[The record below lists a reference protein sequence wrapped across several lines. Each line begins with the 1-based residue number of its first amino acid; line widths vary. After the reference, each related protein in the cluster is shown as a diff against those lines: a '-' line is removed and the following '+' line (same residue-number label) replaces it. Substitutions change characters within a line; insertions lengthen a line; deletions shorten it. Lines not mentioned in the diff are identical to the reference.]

1 MDPSRNLSLDR
12 LTSNFIDAEFA
23 RRVKGRIEKTTLGE
37 VSEYLE
43 EVYKPDDCIIL
54 IKLDIE
60 RIRLVRDPAAEPG
73 VRWLDLYGA
82 VLRDESLRPG
92 LKSYLLRIDEQSLDR
107 AFLPCYRERYAAR
120 QALLVPGEADR
131 GQDLLRARAVSV
143 LTRIAAGR
151 ALTQGVLHL
160 VIEQSD
166 LIRIA
171 PLTLVSVQSEDGPQ
185 VLCLDRAEAALL
197 RETLFQPPLTEQA
210 LHRITLASDEQ
221 IHDIAFDP
229 RAVSAHARLAAL
241 MAKG

>member
-1 MDPSRNLSLDR
+1 MFIVTPETVLNPAALETRHIPRRFLGRALLIPRRGAGLRVILRMVVEVEMLRYLAALLPFVVAAMIWRDSALAIAQAPLLMFLVIYGVEMRFFR
-12 LTSNFIDAEFA
+12 LT
-23 RRVKGRIEKTTLGE
+23 
-37 VSEYLE
+37 
-43 EVYKPDDCIIL
+43 P
-54 IKLDIE
+54 
-60 RIRLVRDPAAEPG
+60 
-73 VRWLDLYGA
+73 
-82 VLRDESLRPG
+82 
-92 LKSYLLRIDEQSLDR
+92 
-107 AFLPCYRERYAAR
+107 AAR
-120 QALLVPGEADR
+120 QALLEPGEADR

-197 RETLFQPPLTEQA
+197 RKTLFQPPLTEQA

>member
-1 MDPSRNLSLDR
+1 MFIVTPETVLNPAALETRHIPRRFLGRSLLIPRRGAGLRVILRMVVEVEMLRYLAALLPFVVAAMIWPDSALAIAQAPLLMFLVIYGVEMRFFR
-12 LTSNFIDAEFA
+12 LT
-23 RRVKGRIEKTTLGE
+23 
-37 VSEYLE
+37 
-43 EVYKPDDCIIL
+43 P
-54 IKLDIE
+54 
-60 RIRLVRDPAAEPG
+60 
-73 VRWLDLYGA
+73 
-82 VLRDESLRPG
+82 
-92 LKSYLLRIDEQSLDR
+92 
-107 AFLPCYRERYAAR
+107 AAR
-120 QALLVPGEADR
+120 QALLAPGEADR

-185 VLCLDRAEAALL
+185 VLCLDRAEEALL

-210 LHRITLASDEQ
+210 LHRITLAGDEQ

>member
-1 MDPSRNLSLDR
+1 MFIVTPETVLNPAALETRHIPRRFLGRALLIPRRGAGLRVILRMVVEIEMLRYLAALLPFVVAAMIWRDSALAIAQAPLLMFLVIYGVEMRFFR
-12 LTSNFIDAEFA
+12 LTP
-23 RRVKGRIEKTTLGE
+23 T
-37 VSEYLE
+37 
-43 EVYKPDDCIIL
+43 
-54 IKLDIE
+54 
-60 RIRLVRDPAAEPG
+60 
-73 VRWLDLYGA
+73 
-82 VLRDESLRPG
+82 
-92 LKSYLLRIDEQSLDR
+92 
-107 AFLPCYRERYAAR
+107 AR
-120 QALLVPGEADR
+120 QALLEPGEADR

-197 RETLFQPPLTEQA
+197 RKTLFQPPLTEQA